1 MALFSYTETASVAVP
16 KKTIKKVK
24 GELTLRIE
32 RWVCFHIL
40 SMVEIHSAEW
50 HSLWIHRH
58 NIRKHGKVKDRY
70 IHMANKQLARK
81 IIADYYPHLPSAVR
95 IRWTNFVNSLYDE
108 TMVKF
113 REAIASI

>member
-1 MALFSYTETASVAVP
+1 MALFSSTEAVTIAVP

-24 GELTLRIE
+24 RELTLRIE
-32 RWVCFHIL
+32 RWVCFHLL
-40 SMVEIHSAEW
+40 STVEIHSAEW

-70 IHMANKQLARK
+70 IHMANKREARK
-81 IIADYYPHLPSAVR
+81 IIADYYPRLPSAVR

-108 TMVKF
+108 TEQRF
-113 REAIASI
+113 RDEIASI